1 MSEPTI
7 AAGFARAFLDFAA
20 AKGARRRSLIEQSQ
34 IYPENL
40 TDPDKRVPL
49 ANYIALMKAA
59 IQLCNQP
66 ALALHFG
73 EQVSLQD
80 ISILGLLG
88 RGETAEEAR
97 QHATRY
103 IRLAIDDG
111 DRESAPI
118 EFVRE
123 NNNVWL
129 RFNSALYVEHPLL
142 TESAFARCMS
152 GRGKRSEDG
161 NGCHWPSPKAFSFTH
176 KEPAYRAE
184 YDRIFRVPL
193 IFGSNKNAILF
204 GDELLSVRLPPT
216 SRYVLDLLTKRAE
229 GLLAMLE
236 GSKSTRDRVES
247 LLRPMLAGG
256 EVNVEIISRKLGVSR
271 QTLFRKLKAEGVTFE
286 RVLDELRHN
295 LALHYL
301 KEKKISVSETAYL
314 VGFSDPGSF
323 SRAFKR
329 WTGSSPKLSKV

>member
-34 IYPENL
+34 IDPENL

-49 ANYIALMKAA
+49 ANYIALMKAG

-73 EQVSLQD
+73 EQVSLRD

-88 RGETAEEAR
+88 RGETAEEAC

-111 DRESAPI
+111 NRESAPI

-129 RFNSALYVEHPLL
+129 RFNSELYVEHPPL

-152 GRGKRSEDG
+152 GRG
-161 NGCHWPSPKAFSFTH
+161 NGCHWPYPKAFSFTH
-176 KEPAYRAE
+176 KEPSYRAE
-184 YDRIFRVPL
+184 YDRILRAPL
-193 IFGSNKNAILF
+193 SFGSDKNAILF

-216 SRYVLDLLTKRAE
+216 SRYILDLLTERAE
-229 GLLAMLE
+229 GLLATLE
-236 GSKSTRDRVES
+236 SANSTRDRVES
-247 LLRPMLAGG
+247 LLRSMLPGG
-256 EVNVEIISRKLGVSR
+256 EVSVEIISRKLGVSR

-286 RVLDELRHN
+286 RVLDELRHK

-301 KEKKISVSETAYL
+301 KEKRISVSETAYL

-329 WTGSSPKLSKV
+329 WTGSSPGLSKP